1 MFQSGQMGQT
11 VNLLRQRFGGSNPSA
26 PTKQLCIV
34 VAAPKGKW
42 EILCKSSKSSLLQL
56 DEAKI
61 SEFFFQK
68 NAEVLRK
75 LSESSLLQLNAAKTL
90 AKTLKGDLR
99 K

>member
-1 MFQSGQMGQT
+1 
-11 VNLLRQRFGGSNPSA
+11 
-26 PTKQLCIV
+26 
-34 VAAPKGKW
+34 
-42 EILCKSSKSSLLQL
+42 LCKSSKSSLLQL

-61 SEFFFQK
+61 SAFFFLK

-75 LSESSLLQLNAAKTL
+75 LSESSLLQLNAAKAL